1 MKNMP
6 LVWLLVGLFLIG
18 LGIPLIVEKVPPNN
32 WYGFR
37 VAKTF
42 SSESI
47 WYAAN
52 RAAGY
57 NLLWSGGAIAVTAAI
72 VRLLFDRLGST
83 IAQTINLA
91 VFIGALLVAVV
102 CSFLYLNRL

>member
-1 MKNMP
+1 MA
-6 LVWLLVGLFLIG
+6 VGWTSSHWARH
-18 LGIPLIVEKVPPNN
+18 PLILEKVPPNN

-57 NLLWSGGAIAVTAAI
+57 NLLWSGVAIAVTAAI
-72 VRLLFDRLGST
+72 VGLLFDRLGST

-102 CSFLYLNRL
+102 RSFLYLNRL